1 MSNKENTIV
10 LLAEE
15 VAIDEKRS
23 NDIFLLISFK
33 LFDNSGNRNREG
45 VTAAFISEI
54 MNHRE
59 KYAALPIYVDVKAL
73 LEGRFSQLGHNYD
86 PQTGRFNTEQ
96 IGGLVDFTMS
106 VNDAGVV
113 SLYAEARIPKR
124 ESEICERLEELFVM
138 GGLNVSF
145 EVKYNP
151 ENTFMKDGV
160 RFVDAGEGNTLTGMC
175 IVSTPACPDA
185 NALDMVAEVVNA
197 EETTETNEVNEEVPN
212 EELNVTAD
220 AETEVATVAETETE
234 TAVAEVETEQ
244 AEAETEAETAQAEV
258 AQAEVAEA
266 EVIRESV
273 TVHEGY
279 GVCPETGETIHEMYE
294 THEIVETVD
303 EEPAPA
309 PETVIAADPRDAR
322 IAELESELARVTAEL
337 KVFQDAKM
345 AAELQAKQAKA
356 KAFAQKQGLNLED
369 EAVANAVAE
378 LNYEAIAELAMASE
392 QKEEET
398 PDAPAPVVEV
408 TMASFVDMDISDDG
422 DEYGGLLKR
431 KNRN

>member
-1 MSNKENTIV
+1 MENKENTIV

-96 IGGLVDFTMS
+96 IGGLVGFTMS

-212 EELNVTAD
+212 EELNVTA
-220 AETEVATVAETETE
+220 
-234 TAVAEVETEQ
+234 EVETDN
-244 AEAETEAETAQAEV
+244 TEAVVEQPATATAEV
-258 AQAEVAEA
+258 AEAAHAEAEVAEA
-266 EVIRESV
+266 EIVHEEVEIKESV
-273 TVHEGY
+273 TVDPFDGKTYHETKTEHT
-279 GVCPETGETIHEMYE
+279 VVETI
-294 THEIVETVD
+294 D
-303 EEPAPA
+303 EETAPA
-309 PETVIAADPRDAR
+309 PETVIAEQPAEITAECGDDPRDKR
-322 IAELESELARVTAEL
+322 IAELEAELARVTAEL

-398 PDAPAPVVEV
+398 PAAPAPVVEV

-431 KNRN
+431 KNRD

>member
-1 MSNKENTIV
+1 MENKENTIV

-33 LFDNSGNRNREG
+33 LFDNSGNRNKEG

-73 LEGRFSQLGHNYD
+73 LEGRYSELGHNYD

-96 IGGLVDFTMS
+96 VGGLVDFTMS

-124 ESEICERLEELFVM
+124 ESEICERLQDLFVR

-175 IVSTPACPDA
+175 IVSVPAYPDA
-185 NALDMVAEVVNA
+185 DALDMVAEVVNA
-197 EETTETNEVNEEVPN
+197 EETTETNEVKEEVPN
-212 EELNVTAD
+212 EELNT
-220 AETEVATVAETETE
+220 TVAETE
-234 TAVAEVETEQ
+234 VEQ
-244 AEAETEAETAQAEV
+244 PVAETEAEHIEVQAEQTEEV
-258 AQAEVAEA
+258 AQAEVADA
-266 EVIRESV
+266 EVVREAVS
-273 TVHEGY
+273 VHEGY
-279 GVCPETGETIHEMYE
+279 SVCPETGETLHEVYE
-294 THEIVETVD
+294 THELVETV
-303 EEPAPA
+303 EPAEA
-309 PETVIAADPRDAR
+309 PVAEAPVIAEDETQPDPRDAR
-322 IAELESELARVTAEL
+322 IAELETELARVTAEL

-345 AAELQAKQAKA
+345 AAELQAKQDKA
-356 KAFAQKQGLNLED
+356 KAFAQKQGLNVED
-369 EAVANAVAE
+369 EAVAHAISEV
-378 LNYEAIAELAMASE
+378 NYEAIAELAMASE
-392 QKEEET
+392 PAQET
-398 PDAPAPVVEV
+398 PAPAAVEV
-408 TMASFVDMDISDDG
+408 TMASFVDMEISGD

-431 KNRN
+431 KSHN

>member
-1 MSNKENTIV
+1 MENKENTIV

-23 NDIFLLISFK
+23 NGIFLLISFK
-33 LFDNSGNRNREG
+33 LFDNSGNRNGEG

-73 LEGRFSQLGHNYD
+73 LEGRYSELGHNYD

-96 IGGLVDFTMS
+96 VGGLVDFTMS

-124 ESEICERLEELFVM
+124 ESEICERLQDLFVR

-175 IVSTPACPDA
+175 IVSVPACPDA

-197 EETTETNEVNEEVPN
+197 EETTETNEVKEEVPN
-212 EELNVTAD
+212 EELNT
-220 AETEVATVAETETE
+220 TVAETE
-234 TAVAEVETEQ
+234 VEQ
-244 AEAETEAETAQAEV
+244 PVAEAEHIEAQAEQTEEV
-258 AQAEVAEA
+258 AQAEVADA
-266 EVIRESV
+266 EVVHEEVEVKESV
-273 TVHEGY
+273 TVDPYDGKTYHETKTEH
-279 GVCPETGETIHEMYE
+279 VV
-294 THEIVETVD
+294 VETV
-303 EEPAPA
+303 EPAEA
-309 PETVIAADPRDAR
+309 STVVAEEETQPDPRDAR
-322 IAELESELARVTAEL
+322 IVELETELARVTAEL

-345 AAELQAKQAKA
+345 AAELQAKQDKA
-356 KAFAQKQGLNLED
+356 KAFAQKQGLNVED
-369 EAVANAVAE
+369 EAVAHAISEV
-378 LNYEAIAELAMASE
+378 NYEAIAELAMASE
-392 QKEEET
+392 PAQET
-398 PDAPAPVVEV
+398 PAPAAVEV
-408 TMASFVDMDISDDG
+408 TMASFVDMEITGD

-431 KNRN
+431 KSHN

>member
-1 MSNKENTIV
+1 MENKENTIV

-33 LFDNSGNRNREG
+33 LFDNCGNRNGEG

-212 EELNVTAD
+212 EELNVTAE
-220 AETEVATVAETETE
+220 AEADNAEAVVEQPE
-234 TAVAEVETEQ
+234 TAT
-244 AEAETEAETAQAEV
+244 AEAAHAE
-258 AQAEVAEA
+258 AEVAEA
-266 EVIRESV
+266 EIVHEEVEIKESV
-273 TVHEGY
+273 TVDPFDGKTYHETKTEHT
-279 GVCPETGETIHEMYE
+279 VVETI
-294 THEIVETVD
+294 D
-303 EEPAPA
+303 EEPAPD
-309 PETVIAADPRDAR
+309 PEPQTVIADEADPRDAR

-398 PDAPAPVVEV
+398 PAAPAPVVEV

-431 KNRN
+431 KNRD